1 MDLSGSF
8 WFRKRDKTKFHQA
21 MVKTCKSEGLK
32 EVAKSTFPISPLISI
47 FNETFEN
54 TINTAP
60 SHFLCRLQAPRLV
73 LLLAPS
79 GTLIAFPTY

>member
-21 MVKTCKSEGLK
+21 MVKTCKSAGLK

-54 TINTAP
+54 TINIAP
-60 SHFLCRLQAPRLV
+60 SHYLCRLQAPRLR
-73 LLLAPS
+73 LLLAPL
-79 GTLIAFPTY
+79 GAPIAIPTY